1 MIKTSKF
8 EDLKLSWR
16 CPYKGWYQTSYKVGS
31 EQKSGILNS
40 SGYSY
45 ISDQIQIFKLW
56 KIFKFVI
63 TQNFC
68 ISKFTINLTLF
79 SRI

>member
-45 ISDQIQIFKLW
+45 ISDQIQIFNFGKYSSSLLL
-56 KIFKFVI
+56 KIFVF
-63 TQNFC
+63 QNLL
-68 ISKFTINLTLF
+68 LT
-79 SRI
+79 